1 MRPARLPRAARSER
15 AGSQSLRA
23 WSQESVYWGSRR
35 KKEGKGGEIY
45 HKKSVKSAEFLHEKG
60 GISIWPQLPSEA
72 TEASNENEFKTQSDV
87 FLDGVRG
94 TEQQPP
100 PRGSPPTPPS
110 PAAPQPRWAPPRS
123 VHSPQRGP
131 PLPSRSSQSGG
142 QTRRSVRSTQW
153 RTSKQEA
160 KSVLSKR
167 RRGEFR
173 GRGVEEAGGGGV
185 GRGPVQR
192 GCGRDVSHIPQTLGM
207 GQTPRKGRR
216 RWLLARGPDPASLQQ
231 LGTAVASPPGGQH
244 TRPPGT
250 ETRVFVGKVRQP
262 LRPKG
267 SCVLLQGLLMAVSST
282 EPLGT
287 SPSRTTNLPSVIMAR
302 GPALSVSP
310 GPRS

>member
-1 MRPARLPRAARSER
+1 MRPARLPQAARSER

-23 WSQESVYWGSRR
+23 WSQESVYWGSMR
-35 KKEGKGGEIY
+35 KKEGKGGGGEIY

-100 PRGSPPTPPS
+100 PRASPPTPPS

-123 VHSPQRGP
+123 VRSPQRGP

-142 QTRRSVRSTQW
+142 QTHRSIRSTQW

-160 KSVLSKR
+160 KSALS

-173 GRGVEEAGGGGV
+173 GREWRGQEEGEWGGGWSSEDVAGMCPAFPRPWGWARPLGRAGGAGCWLGDQTPLLCNNS
-185 GRGPVQR
+185 GRLLPLPLEGSTHGRLGWKHGSSWEKSVSLSGPKGPV
-192 GCGRDVSHIPQTLGM
+192 
-207 GQTPRKGRR
+207 
-216 RWLLARGPDPASLQQ
+216 
-231 LGTAVASPPGGQH
+231 
-244 TRPPGT
+244 
-250 ETRVFVGKVRQP
+250 
-262 LRPKG
+262 
-267 SCVLLQGLLMAVSST
+267 SSFMD
-282 EPLGT
+282 
-287 SPSRTTNLPSVIMAR
+287 S
-302 GPALSVSP
+302 
-310 GPRS
+310 

>member
-110 PAAPQPRWAPPRS
+110 PAAPQPRWAP
-123 VHSPQRGP
+123 RGP
-131 PLPSRSSQSGG
+131 SPLAAAPAELR
-142 QTRRSVRSTQW
+142 
-153 RTSKQEA
+153 
-160 KSVLSKR
+160 
-167 RRGEFR
+167 
-173 GRGVEEAGGGGV
+173 AGCLVQGN
-185 GRGPVQR
+185 RGPGCLHLSPNGHFHSGPLALVHRGASCPPFPLENQRIQLEGFSGVLPHPRPHRVTVQA
-192 GCGRDVSHIPQTLGM
+192 Q
-207 GQTPRKGRR
+207 
-216 RWLLARGPDPASLQQ
+216 
-231 LGTAVASPPGGQH
+231 
-244 TRPPGT
+244 
-250 ETRVFVGKVRQP
+250 
-262 LRPKG
+262 
-267 SCVLLQGLLMAVSST
+267 
-282 EPLGT
+282 
-287 SPSRTTNLPSVIMAR
+287 
-302 GPALSVSP
+302 
-310 GPRS
+310 